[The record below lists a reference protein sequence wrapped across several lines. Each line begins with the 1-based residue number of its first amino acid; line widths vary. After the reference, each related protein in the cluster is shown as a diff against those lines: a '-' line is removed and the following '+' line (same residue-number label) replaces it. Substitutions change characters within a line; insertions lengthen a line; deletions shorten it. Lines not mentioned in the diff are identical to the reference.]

1 MIKLR
6 VIRFCFVVC
15 VEVFISL
22 SELLMC
28 AFSVDIFVTL
38 PYVVMERIR
47 EYFLCIGKAF
57 VFIILVFC
65 YMWIWVFIET
75 LHY

>member
-15 VEVFISL
+15 VKVFISL
-22 SELLMC
+22 NELLMC

-38 PYVVMERIR
+38 PYLLMERIR
-47 EYFLCIGKAF
+47 KYFLHIGKVF

-65 YMWIWVFIET
+65 CMWVWVFTET

>member
-15 VEVFISL
+15 VKVFISL
-22 SELLMC
+22 NELLMC

-38 PYVVMERIR
+38 PYLVMERIR
-47 EYFLCIGKAF
+47 IYFLCIGKAF
-57 VFIILVFC
+57 VFVILVFC
-65 YMWIWVFIET
+65 CMWIWVFIET
-75 LHY
+75 LYY